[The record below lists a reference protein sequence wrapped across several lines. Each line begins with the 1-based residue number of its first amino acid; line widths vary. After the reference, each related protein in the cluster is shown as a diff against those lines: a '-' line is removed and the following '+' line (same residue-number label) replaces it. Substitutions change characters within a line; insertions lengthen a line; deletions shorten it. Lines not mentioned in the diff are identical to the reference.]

1 MGEPRNALTARDS
14 HIWTLRI
21 ALVILSVVSL
31 GLVGI
36 LYSKQNDFFVHVP
49 PDLSR
54 GAKIKPGELLE
65 PNSYAFAAYIWREV
79 NDWPESG
86 RKDYPTKIKSYGC
99 YFTPSFMRWLEKNN
113 KEKAAAGELERVRS
127 LSIEDVFRDDMVKP
141 LGGNTF
147 EVTLTMKLHERIE
160 GQPIKDILIRYPLRV
175 IPDTR
180 SCNQMGMAIDGFFA
194 QPERVQ
200 EEVK

>member
-1 MGEPRNALTARDS
+1 MSEPRNALTARDS

-21 ALVILSVVSL
+21 ALVILSLVSL

-86 RKDYPTKIKSYGC
+86 RKDYPEKIKSYGC

>member
-1 MGEPRNALTARDS
+1 MSEPRNALTARDS

-21 ALVILSVVSL
+21 ALVIVSIVAL
-31 GLVGI
+31 GMVGI

-86 RKDYPTKIKSYGC
+86 RKDYPAKIKSYGC

-141 LGGNTF
+141 IGGNTF